1 MYVQQMSYYIILT
14 EHPLRIILIKYCL
27 CKANPSLLR
36 EKKTT
41 ACWDIPQGGTVCGHV
56 TSVATLK
63 RTPLSST
70 SLGGL
75 LKGKD
80 TSREI
85 CLICTNGLF
94 FVHVGVRSGGEGGI
108 FFPSAYVTVFCIC
121 MFVQMNVRVCLRQLL
136 TSFH

>member
-27 CKANPSLLR
+27 CKANPSLLWE

-56 TSVATLK
+56 TSIATLK

-80 TSREI
+80 MSREI

-94 FVHVGVRSGGEGGI
+94 FVHVCMRSGGRGYI
-108 FFPSAYVTVFCIC
+108 FSQCLRNSVLCKYVCADE
-121 MFVQMNVRVCLRQLL
+121 RVCLSQ
-136 TSFH
+136 TAAN